1 MSDKEKL
8 FGESMQKKM
17 NKKSNNDIITEY
29 FNEITTGK
37 ALSITGD
44 YGEGAA
50 QAANRLG

>member
-8 FGESMQKKM
+8 FGESMQKQMK
-17 NKKSNNDIITEY
+17 KKSNSDIINEY
-29 FNEITTGK
+29 FSEITTGK

-50 QAANRLG
+50 